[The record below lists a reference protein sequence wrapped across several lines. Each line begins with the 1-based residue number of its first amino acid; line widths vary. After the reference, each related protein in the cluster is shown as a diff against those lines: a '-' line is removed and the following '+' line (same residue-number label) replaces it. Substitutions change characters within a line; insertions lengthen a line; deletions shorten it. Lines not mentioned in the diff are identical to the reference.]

1 MWIKILL
8 VIAVAAVSVALTRAT
23 GGARHQA
30 VRRILL
36 ALFVVAAG
44 VAVLWPPLLTKVANL
59 VGVGRGAD
67 LLLYALVIAF
77 LTYISTSYRRTS
89 QLSRDLTTMA
99 RELTLLRAQVED
111 DRRCA
116 PDGTGPAA
124 LEGTAGGD
132 LHKSST
138 PGPQS
143 LPGDSATTAYDAQRD

>member
-8 VIAVAAVSVALTRAT
+8 IVAVVAVTVGLTRAT

-36 ALFVVAAG
+36 VVFVLAAG
-44 VAVLWPPLLTKVANL
+44 VSVLWPPLLTKAANL

-77 LTYISTSYRRTS
+77 LTYISTSYRRMS
-89 QLSRDLTTMA
+89 RMSRDLTVLA
-99 RELTLLRAQVED
+99 RELTLLRAQVEED
-111 DRRCA
+111 
-116 PDGTGPAA
+116 
-124 LEGTAGGD
+124 AGRAD

-138 PGPQS
+138 PGPQG
-143 LPGDSATTAYDAQRD
+143 LPRDTASTTYDSQRD